1 MGHNKMPDRTVSVT
15 WQWLAGIVISILILG
30 GSAWMTSMYAEVGKV
45 KDEQKQDR
53 AVTQD
58 IKTKIGIIE
67 ERVRGTQENVQ
78 EIKESQ
84 KEQGRKLDELLR
96 RR

>member
-1 MGHNKMPDRTVSVT
+1 MPDRSVSVT

-53 AVTQD
+53 AATQS
-58 IKTKIGIIE
+58 ITVKVGVIE
-67 ERVRGTQENVQ
+67 ERTRRTEDDVR

>member
-1 MGHNKMPDRTVSVT
+1 MPERSVSVT

-58 IKTKIGIIE
+58 IKGKIGVIE
-67 ERVRGTQENVQ
+67 ERTRRTEQDVQ

-84 KEQGRKLDELLR
+84 KDQGRKLDELLR
-96 RR
+96 RRP